1 MWFTILVMVQ
11 SNIVKGFNAVFVHKD
26 LKNFIVL
33 LKISLILLR
42 IMYKCL
48 NLYINS
54 ENISDRYYVALY
66 KKMLEPDLKYTAKQA
81 MFLNLLFKSLK
92 KDVVERRVK
101 VSKT

>member
-1 MWFTILVMVQ
+1 M
-11 SNIVKGFNAVFVHKD
+11 FVHKD
-26 LKNFIVL
+26 LEFLLFFIL
-33 LKISLILLR
+33 FNSTPHF
-42 IMYKCL
+42 KCL

>member
-1 MWFTILVMVQ
+1 MFHEALE
-11 SNIVKGFNAVFVHKD
+11 
-26 LKNFIVL
+26 
-33 LKISLILLR
+33 ILLF
-42 IMYKCL
+42 L
-48 NLYINS
+48 NPFNFYFTSCISVGYCTINS

>member
-1 MWFTILVMVQ
+1 MKRV
-11 SNIVKGFNAVFVHKD
+11 SCY
-26 LKNFIVL
+26 VL
-33 LKISLILLR
+33 FHEALEILLH
-42 IMYKCL
+42 IMYMY
-48 NLYINS
+48 NYQILYINS